1 MDLQSSDSNEK
12 SISASNEKSISV
24 IGVVKEPI
32 IGVTEKVSPEERD
45 KISEQIRERLGTFT
59 VGENENDSKTDYIL
73 SKAIEMSQEKGLEIL
88 RAAAEYHT
96 DDLNFP
102 EQAMNHIQN
111 LIANAE
117 SEGDSESY
125 DVAVRVEAVLID
137 SFSPYPEVRAVCDPY
152 DDETIPVETIRSYFL
167 GCAWVIIGC
176 FVNSFFAWRQPGLHL
191 DSTAIQLLLYP
202 CGKAMQLL
210 PDWGL
215 TIRGKRIS
223 INPGPWT
230 HKEQMFCT
238 LMVNVAAGSSNFMN
252 YVVSQKLP
260 VYYNQPWVTTGY
272 IIIVNLSSTIIGF
285 GWAGILRRWV
295 IYPTKAMWPTILPT
309 LALNR
314 ALLVP
319 ETETRANGWSISK
332 YKFFFVCFGGMFL
345 YFFFPDFVFTALSD
359 FNWITWIAP
368 KNLVLAIITG
378 SFLGLGVNP
387 VPTFDWAV
395 IDHFSPLV
403 IPVFA
408 TLNNYVGML
417 CGGVVVVALYWTN
430 YRWGAYLPI
439 NSNQLWTNYGKQFN
453 VSRVLTN
460 DLLDEEKYQT
470 YSPPYMSSGN
480 LVYLGGFFMMYTMS
494 FTYILLTEWKVIK
507 EAFVGFYKSI
517 KNRKAST
524 YARYNDP
531 MSRMMIKY
539 KEVPDW
545 WFLALFLVSFVLFIV
560 GITHYPTH
568 TPVWSIIVTMLISFV
583 MLIPIAIIYSITG
596 FNLRMNNLSS
606 VIAGYMLPGNGN
618 ANLLCRLIGINTDSR
633 ADSFVSDLKLA
644 HYAKIPP
651 RAAFRGQILGTIIQ
665 CFLTVGIIIF
675 QMNTIPG
682 FCTATQVDKFTC
694 AGTTTIYADSV
705 LFGVIGPQRMFSKL
719 YPPLKYSFLI
729 GFLVVPPF
737 WYLRKL
743 FPKQLKYVHPVLLC
757 NGAASW
763 GSSYNLAY
771 FTPGVYASLA
781 FMWYIRRRYFA
792 WWSKYNYILTS
803 AFSTGVALSGVV
815 IYFAFQYKAVKL
827 NWWGNT
833 VSHAGVDGARK
844 GTILSIP
851 LNGFGLE
858 PGTY

>member
-1 MDLQSSDSNEK
+1 MDFEFSDE
-12 SISASNEKSISV
+12 NEKSISV
-24 IGVVKEPI
+24 IDVLKEPT
-32 IGVTEKVSPEERD
+32 IGVSEKVSEEERD
-45 KISEQIRERLGTFT
+45 RICEQIRQRLGAFA
-59 VGENENDSKTDYIL
+59 VGVTQNDAKTEYIL
-73 SKAIEMSQEKGLEIL
+73 SNAIAMSQDKGLQIL
-88 RAAAEYHT
+88 MDAAEYHA

-102 EQAMNHIQN
+102 EDAMMHIQN

-125 DVAVRVEAVLID
+125 DIAVRVEAVLID

-152 DDETIPVETIRSYFL
+152 DDDSIPVETIRAYFL
-167 GCAWVIIGC
+167 GIVWVVIGS
-176 FVNSFFAWRQPGLHL
+176 FVNSFFSWRQPSLSL
-191 DSTAIQLLLYP
+191 KSTAIQLLLYP
-202 CGKAMQLL
+202 CGKATQLL
-210 PDWGL
+210 PDWGF
-215 TIRGKRIS
+215 TVRGKRIS
-223 INPGPWT
+223 LNPGPWT
-230 HKEQMFCT
+230 HKEQMFCA
-238 LMVNVAAGSSNFMN
+238 LMVNVASGSSNFMN

-260 VYYNQPWVTTGY
+260 VYYDESWVSVGY
-272 IIIVNLSSTIIGF
+272 IIIVNLSSTVIGF

-295 IYPTKAMWPTILPT
+295 IYPTKSMWPTILPT

-319 ETETRANGWSISK
+319 EMQTRANGWSMSR

-345 YFFFPDFVFTALSD
+345 YFFLPDFLFTALSD
-359 FNWITWIAP
+359 FNWMTWMAP

-378 SFLGLGVNP
+378 SFLGLGINP
-387 VPTFDWAV
+387 VTTFDWAV
-395 IDHFSPLV
+395 INYFNPLV
-403 IPVFA
+403 IPVFS
-408 TLNNYVGML
+408 TLNNYIGML
-417 CGGVVVVALYWTN
+417 CGGVVVIALYWTN
-430 YRWGAYLPI
+430 YRWGSYLPI
-439 NSNQLWTNYGKQFN
+439 NSNQLWTNHGTQFN
-453 VSRVLTN
+453 VSKVLTN
-460 DLLDEEKYQT
+460 ALLDEKKYQS

-480 LVYLGGFFMMYTMS
+480 LVYLGGFFMMYTMTLS
-494 FTYILLTEWKVIK
+494 YILLTEWKVLK
-507 EAFVGFYKSI
+507 EAFVGFYYSI

-531 MSRMMIKY
+531 MSRMMMKY

-545 WFLALFLVSFVLFIV
+545 WFLVVFVIAFVLFVV
-560 GITHYPTH
+560 GITHYPTQ
-568 TPVWSIIVTMLISFV
+568 TPVWSIIITMLISFS
-583 MLIPIAIIYSITG
+583 MLIPVAIIYSITG

-618 ANLLCRLIGINTDSR
+618 ANLLCRLIGINTDDQ

-651 RAAFRGQILGTIIQ
+651 RAAFRGQLLATIVQ
-665 CFLTVGIIIF
+665 CFLTVGVITF

-705 LFGVIGPQRMFSKL
+705 LFGVIGPVRLFSKL

-729 GFLVVPPF
+729 GVLIVPPF
-737 WYLRKL
+737 VYLRRR
-743 FPKQLKYVHPVLLC
+743 FHRQLKYVHPVLLC

-815 IYFAFQYKAVKL
+815 IYFAFDYKAVSL
-827 NWWGNT
+827 NWWGNAI
-833 VSHAGVDGARK
+833 SRAGVDGAKK
-844 GTILSIP
+844 GAILAVP
-851 LNGFGLE
+851 VNGFGLE

>member
-1 MDLQSSDSNEK
+1 MTGVVCGLAIMDLRSSNSNEK
-12 SISASNEKSISV
+12 SISEI
-24 IGVVKEPI
+24 VVKEPT
-32 IGVTEKVSPEERD
+32 IGATEKISLEERD
-45 KISEQIRERLGTFT
+45 RISEQIRERLGTFT
-59 VGENENDSKTDYIL
+59 VGEIENDNNTDYIL
-73 SKAIEMSQEKGLEIL
+73 SKAIEMSLEKGLEIL
-88 RAAAEYHT
+88 RQAAIYHT

-102 EQAMNHIQN
+102 EQAMAHIQN
-111 LIANAE
+111 LIGNAE
-117 SEGDSESY
+117 SE
-125 DVAVRVEAVLID
+125 VEAVLID

-167 GCAWVIIGC
+167 GVVWVVIGC
-176 FVNSFFAWRQPGLHL
+176 FVNSFFSWRQPSLHL
-191 DSTAIQLLLYP
+191 QSTAIQLLLYP
-202 CGKAMQLL
+202 CGRAMQLL
-210 PDWGL
+210 PDWGF
-215 TIRGKRIS
+215 TVRGKRIS

-230 HKEQMFCT
+230 NKEQMFCT

-260 VYYNQPWVTTGY
+260 VYYDQPWVTVGY
-272 IIIVNLSSTIIGF
+272 IMIVNLSSTIIGF

-295 IYPTKAMWPTILPT
+295 IYPTKSMWPTILPT
-309 LALNR
+309 LTLNR

-319 ETETRANGWSISK
+319 ETQTRVNGWSMSK

-345 YFFFPDFVFTALSD
+345 YFFLPGYVFTAMSD

-368 KNLVLAIITG
+368 KNLVLAMVA
-378 SFLGLGVNP
+378 SWVS
-387 VPTFDWAV
+387 V
-395 IDHFSPLV
+395 PLV

-408 TLNNYVGML
+408 TLNNYIGML
-417 CGGVVVVALYWTN
+417 FGGVAVIALYWTN
-430 YRWGAYLPI
+430 YRWGGYLPI
-439 NSNQLWTNYGKQFN
+439 NSNQLWTNHGTQFN
-453 VSRVLTN
+453 VSKVLT
-460 DLLDEEKYQT
+460 DGLLDEEKYQS

-494 FTYILLTEWKVIK
+494 FTYILLTEYKVIR
-507 EAFVGFYKSI
+507 EAFVGFYLGI

-524 YARYNDP
+524 YERYNDP

-545 WFLALFLVSFVLFIV
+545 WFLVIFVISFVLFII

-568 TPVWSIIVTMLISFV
+568 TPVSSIIVTMLTSFA
-583 MLIPIAIIYSITG
+583 MLIPIAIIYSVTG

-606 VIAGYMLPGNGN
+606 VISGYMLPGNGN
-618 ANLLCRLIGINTDSR
+618 ANLLCRLIGINTDTQ

-705 LFGVIGPQRMFSKL
+705 LFGVIGPQRLFSKL

-743 FPKQLKYVHPVLLC
+743 FPKQLRYVHPVLLC

-763 GSSYNLAY
+763 GSSYSLVY
-771 FTPGVYASLA
+771 FTPGVYASLG

-803 AFSTGVALSGVV
+803 AFSTGVALCGVV
-815 IYFAFQYKAVKL
+815 IYFAFQYKAVNLK
-827 NWWGNT
+827 WWGNT
-833 VSHAGVDGARK
+833 ISHAGVDGARK
-844 GTILSIP
+844 GAILAIP
-851 LNGFGLE
+851 SHGFGLE
-858 PGTY
+858 PGNY